1 MVQTIYGFRSGKS
14 VSVSYGGVT
23 KTLLFDSTAAAKEAL
38 NKVKRVADMPTESSI
53 QDIMKYFDAGSILSD
68 TSGLFQRGSNGQWF
82 LKGYT
87 IPMPAQLVERIN
99 LYVESGA
106 PVDSLVN
113 FWMLCMANPDSRAR
127 NDLFEFADRYNFP
140 ITPYGYFVGYK
151 SVYVKKYSRGYD
163 SLIKDSEIL
172 QALNPLI
179 AESQDLHY
187 LDDLTST
194 PEEREKVI
202 ATYTLVKVFY
212 CDTYGDDQV
221 MYVAANV
228 AADDIYDEEV
238 IDNSKDV
245 IEEALGCYLENDGEY
260 EPEIHTIQVVGPLAK
275 ELYLLKQRTIVE
287 GADESDITFT
297 DIHTRTFSI
306 KLGEVVKMD
315 RDECDSNPNQTCS
328 RGLHIGAP
336 GYVKNFGS
344 GSSRKIIAC
353 LVNPAHVVAVPTDY
367 SFEKMRVCEYFPYAI
382 SDFDAAED
390 LKEID
395 TQFYESDYIG
405 YEFEELK
412 QQLMQFSGETQT
424 SEAVEI
430 KRNRLSVISLKD

>member
-23 KTLLFDSTAAAKEAL
+23 KTLLFDNTSAAKEAL
-38 NKVKRVADMPTESSI
+38 SKVKRVADAPTESNI

-68 TSGLFQRGSNGQWF
+68 SSGIFQRGSNGQWF

-87 IPMPAQLVERIN
+87 IPMPIKLVERIN
-99 LYVESGA
+99 LYIQSGA
-106 PVDSLVN
+106 PIDSLVN

-127 NDLFEFADRYNFP
+127 NDLFAFADRYNFP

-151 SVYVKKYSRGYD
+151 SVYVKESSKNNHSLVHD
-163 SLIKDSEIL
+163 SQIL

-179 AESQDLHY
+179 GDSRGTY
-187 LDDLTST
+187 LDELT
-194 PEEREKVI
+194 PEEKEKVI
-202 ATYTLVKVFY
+202 ATYTLVKVSY
-212 CDTYGDDQV
+212 CDTYGDDEV
-221 MYVAANV
+221 LYVAADV
-228 AADDIYDEEV
+228 AAGDIYDDEV
-238 IDNSKDV
+238 INGSKDA
-245 IEEALGCYLENDGEY
+245 IEETLDYHLITDGEY
-260 EPEIHTIQVVGPLAK
+260 DPEIHVMQVVGPVSR
-275 ELYLLKQRTIVE
+275 EFYLLKQRTIVE
-287 GADESDITFT
+287 GADESDLTFT

-315 RDECDSNPNQTCS
+315 RSECDSNPEQTCS
-328 RGLHIGAP
+328 SGLHIGAP
-336 GYVKNFGS
+336 GYVKGFGS

-412 QQLMQFSGETQT
+412 QQLAPFSGALQT
-424 SEAVEI
+424 SEALEI
-430 KRNRLSVISLKD
+430 KRNRLSIISFKD